1 MSRPLSFLL
10 CITLLA
16 AGCNRPD
23 EGARARELTSRAL
36 QGMLAYPQ
44 STLVR
49 VSAGEDA
56 GEMILTSP
64 APVLEILAWY
74 RQALKLNGW
83 QVKSEQ
89 TRQGR
94 VTLYVEKE
102 GRPVWITLMPNTGG
116 PGTTYTLVGAI
127 IPPDSTRKDSAGVR
141 R

>member
-1 MSRPLSFLL
+1 MSRPLSFLFG
-10 CITLLA
+10 IVLLA

-64 APVLEILAWY
+64 APVSEILAWY
-74 RQALKLNGW
+74 RQALELNGW
-83 QVKSEQ
+83 QLKSEQ

-102 GRPVWITLMPNTGG
+102 GRPVWITLTPNTGG

>member
-10 CITLLA
+10 SITLLA

-23 EGARARELTSRAL
+23 EGARARELASRAL

-56 GEMILTSP
+56 GEMIFTSP
-64 APVLEILAWY
+64 AAASDILAWY
-74 RQALKLNGW
+74 RQALELNGW
-83 QVKSEQ
+83 QLKSEQ